1 MSSIAWVIPFGV
13 VSYWKLKVGVALYL
27 DNPSPCSSA
36 DKKGIDSPAAWPIPT
51 IRPPRCTY
59 LLVIYIRYA
68 YFFSLM
74 LVKRCIELYISIL
87 EVLLKD
93 VWCIIVDY
101 Y

>member
-1 MSSIAWVIPFGV
+1 
-13 VSYWKLKVGVALYL
+13 
-27 DNPSPCSSA
+27 
-36 DKKGIDSPAAWPIPT
+36 
-51 IRPPRCTY
+51 
-59 LLVIYIRYA
+59 
-68 YFFSLM
+68 M